1 VKGHDF
7 HRADKAKGIDGALAP
22 AGCLKANPSRLIR
35 FAVTSLAFACALLV
49 TAPLCAKTPETTGTL
64 NGKLTDI
71 RSLPL
76 AQAVVFLR
84 NSATGVAVRGITE
97 ENGNYRF
104 SKLDP
109 GEYTLEAEVPRLG
122 KGSVNGIL
130 ISAGHATRVQAAL
143 VMQLTIPPPTLED
156 PLHELDPVAAAVTST
171 IPSQELNAVPVVTR
185 NWQAFAALTPA
196 TQPSGQGNGRS
207 GGQIGTEPSKDEEPT
222 SPSLSIE
229 GPTGF
234 ESAQS
239 IDGIPSPPAFH
250 AENGRQSRS
259 TESLGPSAVESM
271 QARSGNAPA
280 ESGSTLGGLLNLV
293 TGHGTNGL
301 HGQAFYLNRQSLWGA
316 QNPFTQWI
324 QQTAPASGID
334 IAQYTPEPYTPV
346 NSRQTVGIGIGR
358 QIKRDKL
365 YWFAAFDG
373 LYANDPAV
381 ATVRHPADFFAEPSE
396 AQLTV
401 FAALLNLPSAD
412 PWDEGAAAYSA
423 GLEQLAGL
431 LGPVPRTS
439 NQSQLF
445 GRIDWQISERH
456 HLSAEVQASTENAPA
471 GALSRTSETYASHSF
486 GNAQANF
493 TWGQARWDSFLTA
506 NLLNTLSAQF
516 AHSLQGETPQ
526 TPSAFEAPFVSS
538 TWNQLPQIVADSKYG
553 FVLGKRAS
561 VGGTHNPDENAFAA
575 QETLSWVRGAHLIK
589 AGLSFDHIA
598 DSTNTLVNQTGTY
611 SYADIL
617 NFLTDASSFLAHGFT
632 SAGTLQQFNCDSTA
646 KIKQFQDG
654 AYTGIGPYPCY
665 AWYTQRIG
673 PSNWRLSTNDLAAF
687 ATEQWQPFQN
697 LTLSAGIRTETEQL
711 PPTILE
717 VANPDIPG
725 TEKLPAAALT
735 WGPRF
740 GLAWSPFSASTGK
753 GTVIRLGA
761 GLYFGR
767 IDNAAILA
775 ALTQTGSPNGDQNFF
790 FKPTNTGAPPFPYV
804 FPSAPQTVVTPGAVS
819 FALNFRRQQVDQAV
833 FSIEQNLPDHWL
845 IAASALV
852 SLGRHL
858 PISIDNNLQR
868 PTDPTTGNPE
878 TITYN
883 VVDSLGAGPIKT
895 PTITVP
901 LYTAR
906 PNADYQEISS
916 IESRANS
923 TYDAFQFK
931 VTRYGSRG
939 LSLHAHYLYA
949 HATDWNPNESGNV
962 AVNDVLDPAN
972 FALEYGTSNLDIRHA
987 AGVTLLYAAPWKL
1000 RDWAGYFANGWSVAA
1015 VGQFRS
1021 GLPFTM
1027 RTGGYIP
1034 SYYEPLLNGS
1044 YQLVEGAATGMNGSG
1059 GDNRIYGTGSGMT
1072 VLNIGRNTYRY
1083 PATWTADTRL
1093 SKRFEFSHR
1102 RELEFLA
1109 ESFNLFNHQNVTLIE
1124 TTGYTIERGS
1134 TTGGKPTFNFMT
1146 GLTSTGAA
1154 SPTQVEFGKPLDVN
1168 ATNFYRPRE
1177 VQLGL
1182 RARF

>member
-1 VKGHDF
+1 VPLH
-7 HRADKAKGIDGALAP
+7 AK
-22 AGCLKANPSRLIR
+22 S
-35 FAVTSLAFACALLV
+35 
-49 TAPLCAKTPETTGTL
+49 PETTGTL
-64 NGKLTDI
+64 NGKLTDN
-71 RSLPL
+71 RSVPL
-76 AQAVVFLR
+76 AQAVVILR
-84 NSATGVAVRGITE
+84 NSITGVAVRGITQ
-97 ENGNYRF
+97 ENGSYRF
-104 SKLDP
+104 TNLGP
-109 GEYTLEAEVPRLG
+109 GEYTLEAEVPLLG
-122 KGSVNGIL
+122 KGSVDGIL

-143 VMQLTIPPPTLED
+143 VMQLTIPPPTPED

-171 IPSQELNAVPVVTR
+171 LPSQELSAVPVVTR
-185 NWQAFAALTPA
+185 DWQAFLATTPVS
-196 TQPSGQGNGRS
+196 PNGGQGRGS
-207 GGQIGTEPSKDEEPT
+207 GGGQIGAQPGVQLNQDEEPIGPT
-222 SPSLSIE
+222 LSME

-234 ESAQS
+234 ETAQS

-250 AENGRQSRS
+250 SPNSRQSRS
-259 TESLGPSAVESM
+259 TESLGPSAVESIE
-271 QARSGNAPA
+271 ARSGNSPA

-293 TGHGTNGL
+293 TGHGANGL

-358 QIKRDKL
+358 QIKRDKF

-373 LYANDPAV
+373 LYSNDPAV
-381 ATVRHPADFFAEPSE
+381 ATVRHPADFFAEPTE

-401 FAALLNLPSAD
+401 LAALLNLPSAD

-471 GALSRTSETYASHSF
+471 GALSRASETYGSHSF

-526 TPSAFEAPFVSS
+526 SPSAFEAPFLSS
-538 TWNQLPQIVADSKYG
+538 AWNQLPQIVADSKYG

-561 VGGTHNPDENAFAA
+561 VGGTHNPDENAFAT

-632 SAGTLQQFNCDSTA
+632 SAVTLQQFNCDSTA

-687 ATEQWQPFQN
+687 ATEQWQPARN
-697 LTLSAGIRTETEQL
+697 LTLSAGLRVEAEQL

-725 TEKLPAAALT
+725 TEKLPAAKIT

-775 ALTQTGSPNGDQNFF
+775 ALTQTGSPNGDQDFF

-819 FALNFRRQQVDQAV
+819 FASNFRRQQVDQAV
-833 FSIEQNLPDHWL
+833 FSLEQNLPDHWL
-845 IAASALV
+845 VSASALV

-868 PTDPTTGNPE
+868 PTDPTTGTPE

-931 VTRYGSRG
+931 VNRYGSRG

-949 HATDWNPNESGNV
+949 HASDWNPNESGNV

-987 AGVTLLYAAPWKL
+987 AGATVLYAAPWKL

-1044 YQLVEGAATGMNGSG
+1044 YQLVEGAATGINGSG

-1072 VLNIGRNTYRY
+1072 ILNIGRNTYRY
-1083 PATWTADTRL
+1083 PATWTADSRL
-1093 SKRFEFSHR
+1093 AKRFEFSHH

-1146 GLTSTGAA
+1146 GLTSTGAV
-1154 SPTQVEFGKPLDVN
+1154 SSTQVEFGKPLDVN

-1177 VQLGL
+1177 IQLGL

>member
-1 VKGHDF
+1 LPTRRF
-7 HRADKAKGIDGALAP
+7 R
-22 AGCLKANPSRLIR
+22 R
-35 FAVTSLAFACALLV
+35 FAAACFILAVVLQI
-49 TAPLCAKTPETTGTL
+49 APLHAKTPETTGTL
-64 NGKLTDI
+64 NGKLTDN

-76 AQAVVFLR
+76 AQAVVILR
-84 NSATGVAVRGITE
+84 NAATGQSVRGITQ
-97 ENGNYRF
+97 ENGSYRF
-104 SKLDP
+104 TNLGP

-122 KGSVNGIL
+122 KGSVDGIL

-143 VMQLTIPPPTLED
+143 VMQLTLPPSIPDD
-156 PLHELDPVAAAVTST
+156 PLHELDPVAAAVTAT
-171 IPSQELNAVPVVTR
+171 LPSQELDAVPVVTR
-185 NWQAFAALTPA
+185 DWQAFAALTPA
-196 TQPSGQGNGRS
+196 TTPTPQSGGQGQGGS
-207 GGQIGTEPSKDEEPT
+207 GGQIGAQPNQDDAPT
-222 SPSLSIE
+222 GPTLSME
-229 GPTGF
+229 GPNGF
-234 ESAQS
+234 ETAQS
-239 IDGIPSPPAFH
+239 IDGIPSPPSFH
-250 AENGRQSRS
+250 AAYGRPSRS
-259 TESLGPSAVESM
+259 TESLGPSAVEAIE
-271 QARSGNAPA
+271 ARSGNTPA
-280 ESGSTLGGLLNLV
+280 ESASTLGGLLNLV
-293 TGHGTNGL
+293 TGRGANGL

-324 QQTAPASGID
+324 QQSAPASGID
-334 IAQYTPEPYTPV
+334 IAQFTPEPYTPP
-346 NSRQTVGIGIGR
+346 NSRQTVGIGVGR
-358 QIKRDKL
+358 QLKRDKL

-381 ATVRHPADFFAEPSE
+381 ATVRHPTDFFAEPTE

-401 FAALLNLPSAD
+401 FAALLNLPSTD

-423 GLEQLAGL
+423 DLAQLAGL
-431 LGPVPRTS
+431 LGPVSRTS

-456 HLSAEVQASTENAPA
+456 HLSAEIQSSSENAPA
-471 GALSRTSETYASHSF
+471 GALSRSSETYGSHSF
-486 GNAQANF
+486 GNAQANV

-516 AHSLQGETPQ
+516 AHSIQGETPQ
-526 TPSAFEAPFVSS
+526 TPSSFEAPFVSNAWS
-538 TWNQLPQIVADSKYG
+538 QLPQIVADSRYG
-553 FVLGKRAS
+553 FVLGKRAAIGS
-561 VGGTHNPDENAFAA
+561 PAHGGTHNPEENAFAA

-697 LTLSAGIRTETEQL
+697 LTLSAGIRTETEQI
-711 PPTILE
+711 PPTIPE
-717 VANPDIPG
+717 VVNPDIPG
-725 TEKLPAAALT
+725 TEKLPAATLT

-740 GLAWSPFSASTGK
+740 GLAWSPFSTSTGK
-753 GTVIRLGA
+753 GTVLRLGA

-883 VVDSLGAGPIKT
+883 VVDSLGAGPIKS

-901 LYTAR
+901 LYTTR
-906 PNADYQEISS
+906 PNASYQELSS

-923 TYDAFQFK
+923 TFDALQFK

-962 AVNDVLDPAN
+962 AANDVLDPAN
-972 FALEYGTSNLDIRHA
+972 FALEYGTSNLDIRHS
-987 AGVTLLYAAPWKL
+987 AGATVLYAAPWKL
-1000 RDWAGYFANGWSVAA
+1000 RDWAGYVANGWSVAA

-1034 SYYEPLLNGS
+1034 SFYEPLLNGS

-1059 GDNRIYGTGSGMT
+1059 GDNRIYGAGSGLT
-1072 VLNIGRNTYRY
+1072 TLNIGRNTYRY
-1083 PATWTADTRL
+1083 PATWTADTRVA
-1093 SKRFEFSHR
+1093 KRFEFPHH

-1146 GLTSTGAA
+1146 GLTSTGAV

-1177 VQLGL
+1177 IQLGL